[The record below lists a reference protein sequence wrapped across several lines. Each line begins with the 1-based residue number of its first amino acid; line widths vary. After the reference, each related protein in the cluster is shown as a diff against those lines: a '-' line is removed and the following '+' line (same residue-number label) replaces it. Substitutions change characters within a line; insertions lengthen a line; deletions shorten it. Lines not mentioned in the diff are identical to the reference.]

1 MRKGRCLK
9 DHTLW
14 LRLCKLNNPS
24 TIWYVCVLSVLGRS
38 ATSGSL
44 LSCGLQPARL
54 LYPWDFP
61 SVHPGMGGQNAC
73 IESYG
78 LSRWLSGK
86 ESACQCRRCRFH
98 PGSGRSPGEGNG
110 NPPQCSCLGNPMDRG
125 AWRATVQGLAEELD
139 VI

>member
-86 ESACQCRRCRFH
+86 ESACQCRRRRFDLWVGKIHCRRKWQPTPVVLSRKSH
-98 PGSGRSPGEGNG
+98 GQRS
-110 NPPQCSCLGNPMDRG
+110 
-125 AWRATVQGLAEELD
+125 LAG
-139 VI
+139 